1 MRATHNTQQ
10 NGYGLR
16 TRNNASTE
24 KISSNYSLCVDIELV
39 WLRNGSSPC
48 KRRSCRAPLAKRS
61 MDGPRWS
68 HKARA
73 AGHRGDRARSA
84 SRPRT
89 AHSAAIPRGRRRSS
103 AQEQPRDA
111 CVVGAGPRSA
121 DLLGS
126 ARGQYYPT
134 INADATLS
142 RTQSPATGTRPAG
155 KRTEYGPTVTLNY
168 LLLDF
173 GGRSGSVEKARQTLF
188 AASLSHNATL
198 QNTVLQAESAYFTY
212 MATLA
217 LLGAERSAI
226 AEAQAN
232 LTAAQQRFKVGL
244 ATIADVLQAKTALS
258 QEQLNLETIEGN
270 LQAARGGLA
279 AALGL
284 PANLPFDLAPLPSA
298 IPVGAISLSVDSV
311 INAALRSRPDLAA
324 ARAQAAAAAADVRV
338 ARSAELPSLTLGSN
352 ASRTYSQPPTFA
364 GPSYGI
370 TLGLQIPIFNGF
382 SHQYDVA
389 AARAQAEAISALADQ
404 TRQQVVTQVFVSYY
418 ALQTAEQRVATADDL
433 LASAQQSV
441 QVAAGRYREGVGS
454 IIDLLTAQTAL
465 ANAQSA
471 AGSITLAVVLPRLRN
486 LPATPAFSECEATLP
501 FLFSR
506 YAVSPSTSESDS
518 SVSMRTSANSKLH
531 LPECARRRC
540 SRLL

>member
-1 MRATHNTQQ
+1 MGPPRVNGVPAAPPSPNVPWTVPAGAIKPEPLVTAATALAVPPDLEQRIQQ
-10 NGYGLR
+10 LSLADVVDLAL
-16 TRNNASTE
+16 RNNPATRAS
-24 KISSNYSLCVDIELV
+24 
-39 WLRNGSSPC
+39 W
-48 KRRSCRAPLAKRS
+48 AQ
-61 MDGPRWS
+61 
-68 HKARA
+68 ARA
-73 AGHRGDRARSA
+73 
-84 SRPRT
+84 
-89 AHSAAIPRGRRRSS
+89 
-103 AQEQPRDA
+103 
-111 CVVGAGPRSA
+111 SA

-134 INADATLS
+134 IDAAATLS
-142 RTQSPATGTRPAG
+142 RTKSPATGTRSAG
-155 KRTEYGPTVTLNY
+155 QRTEYGPTIALNY

-173 GGRSGSVEKARQTLF
+173 GGRSGSVERARQTLF

-298 IPVGAISLSVDSV
+298 IPVGAISQSVDSV
-311 INAALRSRPDLAA
+311 INDALRNRPDLAA
-324 ARAQAAAAAADVRV
+324 ARAQAAAAAADIRV

-352 ASRTYSQPPTFA
+352 AARLYSQPATFA

-382 SHQYDVA
+382 SRQYDVA

-418 ALQTAEQRVATADDL
+418 ALQTAEHRVATADDL

-465 ANAQSA
+465 ANARAQQVQSRWQWYSSLA
-471 AGSITLAVVLPRLRN
+471 QLARDAGVLGVRGDTPFSFTPDTL
-486 LPATPAFSECEATLP
+486 
-501 FLFSR
+501 
-506 YAVSPSTSESDS
+506 VSPQPINPI
-518 SVSMRTSANSKLH
+518 R
-531 LPECARRRC
+531 P
-540 SRLL
+540 